1 MLAHAPNFQRIP
13 LSLIDIAPYNARRF
27 EENMTPA
34 RDAKFRELVDSVRE
48 KGVIQ
53 PIAVRPKGERFEVIA
68 GERRF
73 RASCEVA
80 KESGGIEGGDIPS
93 VIYDVDDDAAFDI
106 MTTENL
112 QREDLSP
119 VEKAQSFKAALERAG
134 NSNDALKDLS
144 RRFGVAPHA
153 IRFQIALLELPQ
165 AVLSAWDEG
174 KITAAHAE
182 QLTRLAGEQNI
193 LEALTECLRRR
204 FTVAELSEYI
214 QGQKPLLKTAL
225 FDQAECAGCV
235 SNSSVQGSLFS
246 PTNNLACCLNPTCF
260 KAKQGGFFEM
270 NWKRSKASA
279 NFGTQDFRFKDDL
292 AAGSYRTIGEQ
303 AETRCQSCPAFVTV
317 VSLAGTIVKGQ
328 ERVCVGEQKCYDSL
342 YGGSLPCPAA
352 ERHEDRAT
360 EVGKENGG
368 LVKVGKE
375 VKAEGKEGKN
385 QLDEKKAANRAESE
399 RESLYA
405 RILPETATAISPGA
419 PEAVRIYLCAMAL
432 TSNSALDVL
441 RNRLGIKSVLDREGT
456 VEALLQMDVND
467 LLPTLMQMAL
477 PQLMSTEYNSTAT
490 PNIRR
495 QIADLLG
502 LELPR
507 YWKINEEYLGRMTK
521 AEIVA
526 MGEEQQTALWNDPKI
541 VSYRDEHFP
550 KKSWMGLKKGELID
564 CIIKSGTDLTNRI
577 PQEMAR

>member
-1 MLAHAPNFQRIP
+1 MLAHSQDFQTVS
-13 LSLIDIAPYNARRF
+13 LDLIDVAPYNARRF
-27 EENMTPA
+27 EENKSPL
-34 RDAKFRELVDSVRE
+34 REAKFRELIASVRE
-48 KGVIQ
+48 QGVVQ
-53 PIAVRPKGERFEVIA
+53 PIAVRPKELGRFEIIA

-73 RASCEVA
+73 RACCEIA
-80 KESGGIEGGDIPS
+80 KERGVGLESMGIPAM
-93 VIYDVDDDAAFDI
+93 IYTVDDDTAFDI

-193 LEALTECLRRR
+193 LEALTECLRQR

-214 QGQKPLLKTAL
+214 QNQKPMLKTAL
-225 FDQAECAGCV
+225 FDQSECAGCV
-235 SNSSVQGSLFS
+235 SNSSVQGSLFA

-260 KAKQGGFFEM
+260 KAKQGGFFEK

-292 AAGSYRTIGEQ
+292 VAGSYRTIGEQ
-303 AETRCQSCPAFVTV
+303 SETRCQSCPEFVTV

-328 ERVCVGEQKCYDSL
+328 ERVCVGAQKCYDSL
-342 YGGSLPCPAA
+342 YGSGPTCPNGHNDEKNPVEEVEEKSEATAEKVKVEDKDALDKKRATARAEA
-352 ERHEDRAT
+352 ER
-360 EVGKENGG
+360 EN
-368 LVKVGKE
+368 
-375 VKAEGKEGKN
+375 
-385 QLDEKKAANRAESE
+385 
-399 RESLYA
+399 LYA
-405 RILPETATAISPGA
+405 RVLPEVATAISSGA

-432 TSNSALDVL
+432 ASNSALDVL
-441 RNRLGIKSVLDREGT
+441 NDCLGIKSRFNREET
-456 VEALLQMDVND
+456 IAALWQMDVAK
-467 LLPTLMQMAL
+467 LLPTLMRMAL
-477 PQLMSTEYNSTAT
+477 PQLMNTDFNSTAT
-490 PNIRR
+490 PKLRH
-495 QIADLLG
+495 QIAGLLNV
-502 LELPR
+502 ELQR
-507 YWKINEEYLGRMTK
+507 YWKINKEYVEKMTK

-526 MGEEQQTALWNDPKI
+526 MGEEEQIGLWNEPKI
-541 VSYRDEHFP
+541 VAYRDEHFP

-564 CIIKSGTDLTNRI
+564 CIFNSGANLANKI
-577 PQEMAR
+577 PQEMLS